1 VPEPVARA
9 NGHAQTR
16 RSRSGG
22 AARSIQPPGDGKAG
36 PSGAARLPSDSVH
49 RARHRRRLLDDR
61 LTAETERI
69 RNYVADDL
77 RPGLS
82 VEQAGQ
88 RYYALA
94 GAELYYL
101 LTAEL
106 AWTADAHRKW
116 LTELLTTEL
125 LAPRHRSDGL

>member
-36 PSGAARLPSDSVH
+36 PSGAARLPSD
-49 RARHRRRLLDDR
+49 
-61 LTAETERI
+61 
-69 RNYVADDL
+69 
-77 RPGLS
+77 
-82 VEQAGQ
+82 
-88 RYYALA
+88 YYALA
-94 GAELYYL
+94 GPELYYL